1 MRPVPLQA
9 CDPCPRHTHSPQGD
23 DLQTILNTLDPK
35 PYRRL
40 EAIYGQGW
48 WRVGGGP
55 GLVPPAP
62 PQGRSC
68 SSHLAALSAVKAALS
83 SGGEE
88 GLRLLMMDLD
98 VDVCALYEELRLN
111 SRGEGKPT

>member
-1 MRPVPLQA
+1 M
-9 CDPCPRHTHSPQGD
+9 
-23 DLQTILNTLDPK
+23 
-35 PYRRL
+35 
-40 EAIYGQGW
+40 
-48 WRVGGGP
+48 
-55 GLVPPAP
+55 
-62 PQGRSC
+62 
-68 SSHLAALSAVKAALS
+68 KAALS